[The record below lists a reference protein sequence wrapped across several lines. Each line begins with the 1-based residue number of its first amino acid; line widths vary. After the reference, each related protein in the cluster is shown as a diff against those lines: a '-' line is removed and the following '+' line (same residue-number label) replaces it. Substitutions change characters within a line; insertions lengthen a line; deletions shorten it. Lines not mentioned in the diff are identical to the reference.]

1 MYRQAERALELLKPG
16 DFSEKASYL
25 TLEQP
30 LGGDASATIFFMAD
44 LKTVFASL
52 GNRGYRAAQLEAGI
66 IGGKIYLAA
75 YALGRGA
82 TGLTFFDD
90 DVTEFF
96 SPHAAGKSCML
107 VVSVGVPGK
116 RLVH

>member
-1 MYRQAERALELLKPG
+1 MLKPG

-25 TLEQP
+25 TLEQE
-30 LGGDASATIFFMAD
+30 LGGDASVTIFFMVD
-44 LKTVFASL
+44 LQAALARL

-66 IGGKIYLAA
+66 IGGKIYIAA
-75 YALGRGA
+75 YAVGRGA

-116 RLVH
+116 RLIY